1 MTMEW
6 NASSYEILANP
17 MTRWGEE
24 FLAKLDFRGDESVI
38 DAGCGTG
45 RVTEKLL
52 ERLPRGKV
60 LAVDGS
66 HAMVEAAKE
75 RFAGDERVS
84 FSRQNLL
91 ELEVEEPADII
102 FSTATFHWIPA
113 HEKLFERLAAALK
126 PGGILAAQC
135 GGEGNI
141 SRVNE
146 ATGKVM
152 GRDPFAPHFEN
163 WTDDKLYAGAG
174 ATEER
179 LRKAGFEPERV
190 WLHEEPTEFDS
201 VETLASYLGA
211 IILRG
216 HVEVL
221 PEEKKEP
228 FALAVAEEMAAMD
241 GPLFADYVRLNIMA
255 RRNMLPR

>member
-102 FSTATFHWIPA
+102 FSTATFHWIP
-113 HEKLFERLAAALK
+113 
-126 PGGILAAQC
+126 
-135 GGEGNI
+135 
-141 SRVNE
+141 
-146 ATGKVM
+146 
-152 GRDPFAPHFEN
+152 
-163 WTDDKLYAGAG
+163 
-174 ATEER
+174 
-179 LRKAGFEPERV
+179 
-190 WLHEEPTEFDS
+190 PTKSCSNDS
-201 VETLASYLGA
+201 
-211 IILRG
+211 
-216 HVEVL
+216 
-221 PEEKKEP
+221 P
-228 FALAVAEEMAAMD
+228 
-241 GPLFADYVRLNIMA
+241 
-255 RRNMLPR
+255 PR